1 MVSVRVLVVD
11 DDAAIREL
19 VAAALGDEGYD
30 VATAPDGAAALAAAA
45 AFAPDLIVLD
55 LEHAAGGRPGVRPAL
70 RPGGAAPAAGAH
82 PGAQRGPGRGGVRPR
97 RLPAAGFLG
106 KPFDLDDL
114 CTRVAEVVGSRGAP

>member
-11 DDAAIREL
+11 DDAAIGEL

-45 AFAPDLIVLD
+45 AFVPDLIVLD
-55 LEHAAGGRPGVRPAL
+55 LNMPLVDGREFARRYAAAGPPPPRAPILVL
-70 RPGGAAPAAGAH
+70 SAARDAAAW
-82 PGAQRGPGRGGVRPR
+82 AR